1 MLFIDW
7 KDEASAEDLTRW
19 QEQCDALREIEIRAR
34 DKGDPWL
41 FHGANAGN
49 AADIIACGPE
59 SQVRV
64 ISEDGISYM
73 QGIYFGTLATAA
85 VFATGLYRRSPAIIA
100 VRASDLA
107 SAGQIFPDSNIVE
120 CGTCREDAKI
130 WSDREDP
137 EFPDITDADV
147 IRMSWEESLN
157 TLGTVAW
164 AGDWLP
170 KSAVLLRLGD
180 DPALCLPEKDD
191 DLRFGM

>member
-107 SAGQIFPDSNIVE
+107 SAFQIFPDSNIVE
-120 CGTCREDAKI
+120 CGTCREDLVGPRRSRVSRHHRRRRH
-130 WSDREDP
+130 SDVVGGVVEHPWDSGLGRRLAAE
-137 EFPDITDADV
+137 
-147 IRMSWEESLN
+147 IR
-157 TLGTVAW
+157 
-164 AGDWLP
+164 
-170 KSAVLLRLGD
+170 SAVAARRRPGLV
-180 DPALCLPEKDD
+180 PARK
-191 DLRFGM
+191 G